1 MNFKGRD
8 VISIRDFEKRE
19 IEKILE
25 ESEKMESLLEEKSS
39 LDFLKGKILANLFFE
54 PSTRTRLSF
63 ATAMQKLGGSVIG
76 FESVEGTSIVKGESL
91 VDTIK
96 TVEKYCNIIVIR
108 HPKEGAAR
116 LAAEI
121 SEKPVINA
129 GDGANQ
135 HPTQTLLDLYTIK
148 KLKGKI
154 EGLNVALVGDL
165 RHGRV
170 MKSLAYALAMFKA
183 SLTLVSPP
191 SLEFPEEFLREIVKK
206 FDADIIQT
214 DNIISGIKNADI
226 IYVCRIQKERFEDVY
241 EAEKIQRSFKI
252 TQQILEKTKEDAII
266 LHALPKT
273 VEIEASID
281 RTKKAKYFEQVY
293 YGIPVRMAVLNL
305 VCP

>member
-1 MNFKGRD
+1 MNFKGKD
-8 VISIRDFEKRE
+8 IISIRDLEKRE

-25 ESEKMESLLEEKSS
+25 EAERMESLLAEKGC
-39 LDFLKGKILANLFFE
+39 LDLLKGKILANLFFE

-63 ATAMQKLGGSVIG
+63 ASAMQKLGGSVIG
-76 FESVEGTSIVKGESL
+76 FESIEGTSIAKGETL
-91 VDTIK
+91 IDTIR
-96 TVEKYCNIIVIR
+96 TVEKYCNVMVIR

-148 KLKGKI
+148 KLKGRI

-165 RHGRV
+165 KHGRV
-170 MKSLAYALAMFKA
+170 MKSLAYALAMFKV
-183 SLTLVSPP
+183 SLTLVSPIG
-191 SLEFPEEFLREIVKK
+191 LEFPEEFIMEILKK

-214 DNIISGIKNADI
+214 DNIISGIKNADV

-241 EAEKIQRSFKI
+241 EAEKIQKSFKI
-252 TQQILEKTKEDAII
+252 TPRILEKTKEDVVI

-273 VEIEASID
+273 SEIEPSID
-281 RTKKAKYFEQVY
+281 KTKKAKYFEQVY